1 MVRILV
7 PSTPIRRRQQGFTR
21 PAPIIPAVTR
31 ALVAR
36 RQVLLRHRLTFLPIT
51 DRRSTSLTTVYDNR
65 CKAIIRRTY
74 AHAHTHARIRPRA
87 HARARLHKHVYK
99 YTRTETDV
107 RTDGQTY
114 RQTDIQTYRQTDRR
128 TDRRL
133 ANKQTIRALRLSFL
147 RIFTRLGSAGTIV
160 SFWRDLLLRFA
171 RPFFFLFL
179 LSSISPSF
187 FTLSSDL
194 LYLWSRVFVF
204 TRNSSLSRFFPLP
217 FLFHPARS
225 TITPRVAT
233 GARFETA
240 TATAMR
246 RKKKGKKPVLARATQ
261 SGCRIM

>member
-21 PAPIIPAVTR
+21 LAPIIPAVTR

-99 YTRTETDV
+99 YTHR
-107 RTDGQTY
+107 QTY
-114 RQTDIQTYRQTDRR
+114 RQIDIQTDNGQTDRR
-128 TDRRL
+128 TDRQL

-187 FTLSSDL
+187 FTLSSNL
-194 LYLWSRVFVF
+194 LYLSSRVFVF
-204 TRNSSLSRFFPLP
+204 TRNSSLSRFFPL
-217 FLFHPARS
+217 LFFFIRLDQ
-225 TITPRVAT
+225 R
-233 GARFETA
+233 
-240 TATAMR
+240 
-246 RKKKGKKPVLARATQ
+246 L
-261 SGCRIM
+261 CRE